1 MKQIKPN
8 WSIAQQISRRHTLV
22 SFGIS
27 IPFFLSVIILA
38 IVGLKICGVPNSGL
52 FLRNFVAQHQST
64 VYTTALLIHFIPI
77 NFYAI
82 IQVFKT
88 TYPKF
93 DLKIISKE
101 QVT

>member
-27 IPFFLSVIILA
+27 IPFFLSVIFLT
-38 IVGLKICGVPNSGL
+38 IVALKISGVPNPGL
-52 FLRNFVAQHQST
+52 VLRNFVELHKSS
-64 VYTTALLIHFIPI
+64 VYTTVLLIHFIPI

-82 IQVFKT
+82 IQVFKSS
-88 TYPKF
+88 YPKF
-93 DLKIISKE
+93 DIKIISKE